1 MLRLSLL
8 NKALE
13 GRRTVFN
20 SLGDMSV
27 AVGAA
32 GAKVLGQAAW
42 HTSTEELCLE
52 WRDAAHLCTA
62 NVRAL
67 RRQMGGDE
75 AEKGAG
81 SVTVVQ
87 VEGWLAKG

>member
-1 MLRLSLL
+1 MEEGKGGGCCSFKQEGEDLLRISLL
-8 NKALE
+8 NKTLE
-13 GRRTVFN
+13 GRRTVFDI
-20 SLGDMSV
+20 LGDTSM

-42 HTSTEELCLE
+42 HTSTKELCLE

-67 RRQMGGDE
+67 RR
-75 AEKGAG
+75 
-81 SVTVVQ
+81 
-87 VEGWLAKG
+87 